1 MKTMLKT
8 THQGPIRCSQTPIGI
23 STLYIGAKAEQNH
36 VRKANL
42 RENKNER
49 NRKSN
54 ERLTC
59 NMDTAM
65 KPREM
70 TRHGTWN

>member
-1 MKTMLKT
+1 LGT
-8 THQGPIRCSQTPIGI
+8 
-23 STLYIGAKAEQNH
+23 STLQIGAKVEQNH
-36 VRKANL
+36 VRKADL

-49 NRKSN
+49 IKKSN
-54 ERLTC
+54 ESLTS
-59 NMDTAM
+59 NMGTTM

>member
-1 MKTMLKT
+1 MKNMLKT
-8 THQGPIRCSQTPIGI
+8 THQGPTRCSKTPIGI
-23 STLYIGAKAEQNH
+23 STLQIGAKAEQNH

-49 NRKSN
+49 IRKSN
-54 ERLTC
+54 ERLTS
-59 NMDTAM
+59 NMDTTM

-70 TRHGTWN
+70 TRHGTGN

>member
-8 THQGPIRCSQTPIGI
+8 THQGPTRCSKTLIGI
-23 STLYIGAKAEQNH
+23 STLQIGAKAEQNH

-49 NRKSN
+49 IRKSN
-54 ERLTC
+54 ERLTS
-59 NMDTAM
+59 NMDTTM